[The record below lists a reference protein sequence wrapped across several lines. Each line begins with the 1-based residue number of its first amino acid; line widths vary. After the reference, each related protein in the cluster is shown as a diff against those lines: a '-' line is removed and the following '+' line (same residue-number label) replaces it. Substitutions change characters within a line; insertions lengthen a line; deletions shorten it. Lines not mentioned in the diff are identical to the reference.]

1 MFTVD
6 QFIDTVQNGK
16 KQVLKAVVTNDAYL
30 KPLENFVDAQTAYT
44 RSAFKATQDSLTE
57 LATAFTLDK
66 TVQQLYA
73 NTFTDW
79 TKYNWMKPSS
89 K

>member
-1 MFTVD
+1 MYTVD
-6 QFIDTVQNGK
+6 QVIDTVQNGK
-16 KQVLKAVVTNDAYL
+16 KQVLKALVTNASYR
-30 KPLENFVDAQTAYT
+30 KPLESFIDAQTAYT
-44 RSAFKATQDSLTE
+44 RAAFKATQDSFTE

-73 NTFTDW
+73 NAFTDW
-79 TKYNWMKPSS
+79 SKYNWMKPSS